1 MCSSL
6 MDTICKDVV
15 DPAPY
20 FESCKEDVCFYN
32 GHPNSLCSSMAA
44 YYRECTR
51 RGVHINW
58 RTEDLCPISCSLGLL
73 FRIIQYVCL
82 KFGFSNPSK
91 NYQSAIA

>member
-1 MCSSL
+1 MMCGAM

-32 GHPNSLCSSMAA
+32 AHPHSVCSSMAA

-51 RGVHINW
+51 RGVHIQW
-58 RTEDLCPISCSLGLL
+58 RTESLCPISCPVG
-73 FRIIQYVCL
+73 
-82 KFGFSNPSK
+82 K
-91 NYQSAIA
+91 